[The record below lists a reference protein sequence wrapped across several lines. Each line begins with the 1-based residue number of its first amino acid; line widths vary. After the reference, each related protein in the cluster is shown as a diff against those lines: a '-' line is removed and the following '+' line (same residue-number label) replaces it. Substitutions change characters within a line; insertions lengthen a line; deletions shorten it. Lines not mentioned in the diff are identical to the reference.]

1 MDNLEFCNLLKE
13 AKRLSGKS
21 NVDIIVS
28 LRKSQGALSDMLNG
42 RSDYTLSK
50 YLPYIQAIGFCLTI
64 NSDDESVKITD
75 NVDATE
81 YIKRKLQSSA
91 YSFCEL
97 GKKLGISHQTVSRI
111 LNGGALRLSVFLK
124 FVEMF
129 HNSITLDVI

>member
-97 GKKLGISHQTVSRI
+97 GKKTRHKPSNGISYIKWRCFTI
-111 LNGGALRLSVFLK
+111 ISVFEICRN
-124 FVEMF
+124 V
-129 HNSITLDVI
+129 S